1 MKNREKPL
9 VSIIIS
15 IYNDEKFIKKSINC
29 LLNQTYKNIEIIIIN
44 DGSTDKSNKILK
56 VFEKNY
62 KNIYLI
68 NNKKNIG
75 LTKSLNIGIKKSK
88 GKYIARQDCDDFSY
102 AERISKQVAILENN
116 KEIALC
122 GTQRII
128 EDTRK
133 SKSYRD
139 FLPLEDYQIRKKA
152 LYMNPFFHSS
162 IMIRKKILY
171 EVGLYNEKFSY
182 VQDLELWS
190 RIIFR
195 YKTTNLKD
203 VLCRKYISK
212 ERISFNKKNFLIRN
226 FCSLKARL
234 SIYKKGNY
242 SFLDFFKMLF
252 FYIKSL

>member
-1 MKNREKPL
+1 MSNIKKPL
-9 VSIIIS
+9 VSIILS

-44 DGSTDKSNKILK
+44 DGSTDKSQKILK

-88 GKYIARQDCDDFSY
+88 GKYIARQDCDDISY
-102 AERISKQVAILENN
+102 AERISKQVAILEKN
-116 KEIALC
+116 KEIVLC

-128 EDTRK
+128 VDTRM

-139 FLPLEDYQIRKKA
+139 YLPFEDYQIRKKA
-152 LYMNPFFHSS
+152 LISNPFFHSS

-171 EVGLYNEKFSY
+171 KVGLYNEKFKY

-195 YKTTNLKD
+195 YKTANLKD
-203 VLCRKYISK
+203 ILSRKYISK
-212 ERISFNKKNFLIRN
+212 ERISFNKKKFLIRN
-226 FCSLKARL
+226 FCSFRARL

-242 SFLDFFKMLF
+242 TFLDFFRMLF
-252 FYIKSL
+252 FFIKSL